1 MKEFDYDLDY
11 KELDFSIK
19 ENRKLYRIGRGEQ
32 GVLLVRPYTNIICDH
47 WRFRTPDEA
56 VRSANKIFA
65 MYLDYR
71 DDKDFIGMDMC
82 RKFLEMGFTRARRY
96 ANHNSGRKYKKGTKE
111 VLPQEEDNLS
121 SKYAESARVFK
132 KVRDI
137 VEKSD
142 VYVKMRKEW
151 RAKENDRVN
160 I

>member
-11 KELDFSIK
+11 KKLDFTNT
-19 ENRKLYRIGRGEQ
+19 ETRELYRIGRGEQ
-32 GVLLVRPYTNIICDH
+32 GVLLVRPYTNVICDH
-47 WRFRTPDEA
+47 WRFKTPDEA
-56 VRSANKIFA
+56 VKSSNKIFA

-71 DDKDFIGMDMC
+71 DEKDFIGMDMC

-137 VEKSD
+137 VAKSD